1 MRSAAKIKS
10 SKNLNAQVKQLTAIV
25 EQLLARIEILQQPVV
40 TPMETKEKLT
50 ELNRLTEFIGYED
63 LRSIKAWLKKKNITV
78 IVMGRK
84 NYIRSESLDGLIES
98 QISPGTHSSVI
109 TNGAAPS
116 GSERKL
122 VMRKR
127 TRSKAATDFLSNI
140 KS

>member
-1 MRSAAKIKS
+1 MRSAVNIKS
-10 SKNLNAQVKQLTAIV
+10 SKNLDRKVEQLTVMV
-25 EQLLARIEILQQPVV
+25 EQLLTKTENLEQPVV
-40 TPMETKEKLT
+40 TPIETKEKLT
-50 ELNRLTEFIGYED
+50 ELNRLTEFIGYND

-109 TNGAAPS
+109 TNGPAPS

-122 VMRKR
+122 VTRKR